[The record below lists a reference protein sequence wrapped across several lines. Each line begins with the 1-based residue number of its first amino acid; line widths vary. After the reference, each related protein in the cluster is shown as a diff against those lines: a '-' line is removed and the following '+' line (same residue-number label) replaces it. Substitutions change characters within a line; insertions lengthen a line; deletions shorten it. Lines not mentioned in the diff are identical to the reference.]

1 MISIAVAVAGW
12 NVGASALVNLAGTI
26 ADAAS
31 IEFADA
37 IVHII
42 ADAIGIFVRCAIA
55 TARAEGVELVAL
67 AVTVA
72 SWDVGASAL
81 VDLARTV
88 AHSASIECTN
98 AVVFVITDAI
108 SIFVRSTITT
118 ASAEGVELVAIAIT
132 VACRNVGASALVD
145 LAGTIAHA
153 ASIECSN
160 AVILVVT
167 NPVGIGVGSTIT
179 TADIEGI

>member
-31 IEFADA
+31 IEFANA

-81 VDLARTV
+81 VDLAR
-88 AHSASIECTN
+88 
-98 AVVFVITDAI
+98 
-108 SIFVRSTITT
+108 
-118 ASAEGVELVAIAIT
+118 AIA
-132 VACRNVGASALVD
+132 N
-145 LAGTIAHA
+145 A

-167 NPVGIGVGSTIT
+167 NPVGIGVRSTIT